1 MYNENQ
7 FLKYNKNQIQ
17 NEAKIILKK
26 YYGYD
31 NFRKGQLEIIN
42 NILFKRDVF
51 CIMPTGAGKSLCYQ
65 IPALLLDGITLVISP
80 LISLMKDQ
88 VDSLN
93 DLGIKAAYI
102 NSTQKLEDIDYII
115 NEAKNENVK
124 IIYIAPERL
133 DLKRFVNIFKNMNI
147 SQIAVDEAHCVSEW
161 GHDFRESYRNIKSF
175 IEKLHK
181 RPVISAFTG
190 TATDEVKIDS
200 MKLLGLHNPYIYSGN
215 INRENLFISVL
226 KEEEKLEKIKD
237 IIKEHEDESGIIYC
251 LSRKE
256 VEYVYNY
263 LNEHGY
269 SVCMYHGGINDD
281 LKKQFQE
288 DFLFERKLIMI
299 ATNAFGMGIDKS
311 NIRYIIPVTIPKNLE
326 SYYQEIGRSGRDGE
340 NAKCYL
346 MYNRQDIRRV
356 EFLLNKSTNLKRREI
371 ALKKL
376 QSMIDFCETDGCYK
390 SFLIKYFDKNSKFTF
405 CGACSNCLKNDNL
418 IDYTREAQ
426 IILSTVFRTREK
438 YGISVLC
445 DIIRG
450 IKGPKI
456 IRDNLSKVTT
466 FGIMRDSNVTF
477 IKSLIKKMIEQNMV
491 YIKEGTYSMLK
502 LNEISMDVLLGKKKF
517 MTILEEQ
524 NTAIDNV
531 LYNKLKVWRRNRA
544 SIEGIKPYIIFSDA
558 TLIEICNSLPKS
570 KEELINLRGIGEK
583 KIQKYGEDIIG
594 IISKNRQ

>member
-311 NIRYIIPVTIPKNLE
+311 NIRYIIHVTIPKNLE

-544 SIEGIKPYIIFSDA
+544 SIEGIKPYIIFYDKFAYSYSSCFH
-558 TLIEICNSLPKS
+558 LFLPKNACLTFFS
-570 KEELINLRGIGEK
+570 KYQN
-583 KIQKYGEDIIG
+583 QK
-594 IISKNRQ
+594 QQHT